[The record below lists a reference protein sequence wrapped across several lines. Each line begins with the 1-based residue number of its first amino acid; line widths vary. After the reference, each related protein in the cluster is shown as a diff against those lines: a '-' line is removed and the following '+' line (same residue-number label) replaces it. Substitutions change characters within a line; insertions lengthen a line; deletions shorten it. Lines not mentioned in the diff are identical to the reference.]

1 MRWLVVS
8 ANPTDLAGVA
18 VVSQNGGLD
27 KKTVS
32 GTMLEPGEHFSNR
45 KMKMIKCV
53 VTVTD
58 TFGGEANYGWVK
70 RYEFVPRNIES
81 QRSVVRQAKALANMT
96 AVKADTYDYGDSYTV
111 KPRGYNQIIFVDFE

>member
-1 MRWLVVS
+1 M
-8 ANPTDLAGVA
+8 A